1 MGTRYGDDGEKHGR
15 GVDHGWV
22 WGRQKFSG
30 LGDSSFLNF
39 KTLIQNFVS
48 LKIVHTF
55 CGAPW
60 RVTWSY
66 ARDCSTGQ
74 TAHSLPISN
83 PIQCE
88 QTVPYL

>member
-1 MGTRYGDDGEKHGR
+1 MDAELTTGGC
-15 GVDHGWV
+15 GVGKNSAGWV
-22 WGRQKFSG
+22 TR
-30 LGDSSFLNF
+30 LFLNF